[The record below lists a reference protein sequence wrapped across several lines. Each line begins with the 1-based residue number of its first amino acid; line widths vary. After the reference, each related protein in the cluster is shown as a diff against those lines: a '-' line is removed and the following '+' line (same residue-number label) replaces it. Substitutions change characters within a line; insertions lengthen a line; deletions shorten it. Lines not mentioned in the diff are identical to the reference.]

1 MKAVILAGGMGTR
14 LRPITYAMPKPLVP
28 LVSKPMVMHIIDSLP
43 NEVDTVVLAVSYM
56 KEKLEEY
63 FSSHDCGRKIVLVNE
78 DQPLGTG
85 GALKNVSSYLD
96 DTFFAF
102 NGDVLCS
109 LDLNDMLKVHR
120 ARGGIG
126 SIALWDVEDPTAFGV
141 VGTTGDDRITVFQ
154 EKPKRE
160 EAASNSINAGV
171 YIFEPEIF
179 SHIGSGVVSLER
191 EVFPKVLEKGLYAQR
206 FSGYWVD
213 CGTRDNY
220 VKAQRILLERGSALV
235 QGCTID
241 SSVIK
246 GQNRLIGTQ
255 LEGCTVGP
263 YVTTFPGCRIMKGAV
278 VSNSMLMDNV
288 VIEEGAVVKDSLIG
302 PGYVVKRGEKVESNI
317 LA

>member
-14 LRPITYAMPKPLVP
+14 LRPITYSMPKPLVP
-28 LVSKPMVMHIIDSLP
+28 LVDRPMVMHIIDSLP
-43 NEVDTVVLAVSYM
+43 KEVDTVILAVSYM

-63 FSSHDCGRKIVLVNE
+63 FAHNDCGRKVILVNE
-78 DQPLGTG
+78 EQPLGTG

-109 LDLNDMLKVHR
+109 LDLQQMLATHKR
-120 ARGGIG
+120 RGGIG
-126 SIALWDVEDPTAFGV
+126 SISLWDVEDPTAFGV
-141 VGTTGDDRITVFQ
+141 VGTTADDRITAFQ

-160 EAASNSINAGV
+160 EAVSNSINAGV

-191 EVFPKVLEKGLYAQR
+191 EVFPKVLDKGLYAQR

-220 VKAQRILLERGSALV
+220 VKAQRILLERGKALV
-235 QGCTID
+235 KGCTID
-241 SSVIK
+241 SAHIT
-246 GQNRLIGTQ
+246 GQNRLVGTSLEACTIG
-255 LEGCTVGP
+255 P
-263 YVTTFPGCRIMKGAV
+263 FVTAFPGCRILKGV
-278 VSNSMLMDNV
+278 VISNSMLMDNV
-288 VIEEGAVVKDSLIG
+288 VVEEGAVVKDSLIG
-302 PGYVVKRGEKVESNI
+302 PGVIVTKGQKVESTI
-317 LA
+317 L

>member
-14 LRPITYAMPKPLVP
+14 LRPITYSMPKPLVP
-28 LVSKPMVMHIIDSLP
+28 LVDKPMVMHIIDSLP
-43 NEVDTVVLAVSYM
+43 HEVDTVILAVSYK
-56 KEKLEEY
+56 KEMLESY
-63 FSSHDCGRKIVLVNE
+63 FEKNDCGRKVILVNE
-78 DQPLGTG
+78 EQPLGTG
-85 GALKNVSSYLD
+85 GALKNVSSHLD

-109 LDLNDMLKVHR
+109 LDLNDMLAVHKN
-120 ARGGIG
+120 RGGIG

-141 VGTTGDDRITVFQ
+141 VGTTKDDRITTFQ

-160 EAASNSINAGV
+160 EAVSNSINAGV

-179 SHIGSGVVSLER
+179 DYIGSGVVSLER
-191 EVFPKVLEKGLYAQR
+191 EVFPKVLDKGLYAQR

-220 VKAQRILLERGSALV
+220 VKAQQVLLENGKAV
-235 QGCTID
+235 IQGCQID

-246 GQNRLIGTQ
+246 GQNRLMGASV
-255 LEGCTVGP
+255 EGCTVGP
-263 YVTTFPGCRIMKGAV
+263 FVTSFPGCRIGKGAV

-288 VIEEGAVVKDSLIG
+288 IIEEGAIVKDSLIG
-302 PGYVVKRGEKVESNI
+302 PGFVVKKGEKVESTI
-317 LA
+317 LG